1 MNGTATAGP
10 PQISPVE
17 FVKSL
22 PPEAKHDVF
31 LALLKEVLALTGG
44 KGLIPVTDEDGKSL
58 GYYVPPE
65 AAKARAEA
73 LIAEMPTE
81 VREAMTRPLPPD
93 FDADD
98 CLSDEEFK
106 ALFARDGDEP
116 AR

>member
-1 MNGTATAGP
+1 MNGTTTAGP

-22 PPEAKHDVF
+22 PPEAKQAVF
-31 LALLKEVLALTGG
+31 LALLREVLALSGG
-44 KGLIPVTDEDGKSL
+44 TGLIPVTDEDGRPL

-73 LIAEMPTE
+73 LLAEMPPE

-93 FDADD
+93 FDPDD
-98 CLSDEEFK
+98 CLSDEELEVIRRE
-106 ALFARDGDEP
+106 ACSESPG
-116 AR
+116 